1 MGLYGLEQTTR
12 FLKGGI
18 KVPIKKVH
26 LYIIFFFAL
35 LPITAYSQTSLYKLP
50 KGRTGLGLG
59 LSTTENINTISGS
72 LDYGIDKD
80 LRVSLTAGV
89 GLIEDDE
96 FNRSLEIP
104 PAPAAGLSIIR
115 INALGQ
121 TGLDYFLN
129 GSFSALFS
137 RTVDATTSETF
148 VKTRT
153 LGLIGGGGVLKRL
166 NTKSEWSLT
175 PFFGI
180 YYSNAWAVTERHW
193 TGREEAVSDSNILGE
208 AGVEI
213 VISRSTSIIGSVLF
227 SFESSDTTFSIGIN
241 LH

>member
-1 MGLYGLEQTTR
+1 MRL
-12 FLKGGI
+12 
-18 KVPIKKVH
+18 KKVH

-59 LSTTENINTISGS
+59 FSTTENIDTISGS

-104 PAPAAGLSIIR
+104 PAPAAGLSILR

-137 RTVDATTSETF
+137 RTVDAKTNETF
-148 VKTRT
+148 IKTRT
-153 LGLIGGGGVLKRL
+153 LGLTGGGGVLKRL
-166 NTKSEWSLT
+166 GRGVT
-175 PFFGI
+175 PFFGV
-180 YYSNAWAVTERHW
+180 YYSNAWAVTERQW
-193 TGREEAVSDSNILGE
+193 PGLEEAMSDSNILGE

-213 VISRSTSIIGSVLF
+213 VVSRSTSIIGSLLF
-227 SFESSDTTFSIGIN
+227 SFESSDTTFSVGIN

>member
-1 MGLYGLEQTTR
+1 MRL
-12 FLKGGI
+12 
-18 KVPIKKVH
+18 KKVH

-59 LSTTENINTISGS
+59 VSTTESIDTISGS

-80 LRVSLTAGV
+80 LRVSFTAGV
-89 GLIEDDE
+89 GLIEDDDY
-96 FNRSLEIP
+96 NGTLEIP
-104 PAPAAGLSIIR
+104 PAPAAGLAVVR
-115 INALGQ
+115 IGALGE

-129 GSFSALFS
+129 GSFSAMFS
-137 RTVDATTSETF
+137 RIVDAATHETF

-153 LGLIGGGGVLKRL
+153 LGLTGGGGVLKRL

-175 PFFGI
+175 PFFGV
-180 YYSNAWAVTERHW
+180 YYSNAWAVTERRW
-193 TGREEAVSDSNILGE
+193 PGLEKTVSDSRILGE

-213 VISRSTSIIGSVLF
+213 VVSRSTSIIGSVLF

>member
-1 MGLYGLEQTTR
+1 MRL
-12 FLKGGI
+12 
-18 KVPIKKVH
+18 KKVH

-59 LSTTENINTISGS
+59 FSTTENIDTISGS

-104 PAPAAGLSIIR
+104 PAPAAGLSILR

-121 TGLDYFLN
+121 TGLDYFLS
-129 GSFSALFS
+129 GGFSALFS
-137 RTVDATTSETF
+137 RTVDAKTNETF

-153 LGLIGGGGVLKRL
+153 LGLTGGGGVLKQL
-166 NTKSEWSLT
+166 ETKSGWGLT
-175 PFFGI
+175 PFFGV
-180 YYSNAWAVTERHW
+180 YYSNAWAVTERQW
-193 TGREEAVSDSNILGE
+193 PGLEEAVSDSSILGE
-208 AGVEI
+208 AGIEI
-213 VISRSTSIIGSVLF
+213 QMSRSTSIIGSVLF

>member
-1 MGLYGLEQTTR
+1 MRL
-12 FLKGGI
+12 
-18 KVPIKKVH
+18 KKVH

-59 LSTTENINTISGS
+59 FSTTEDIDTISGS
-72 LDYGIDKD
+72 LDYGIDRD

-104 PAPAAGLSIIR
+104 PAPAAGLSILR

-137 RTVDATTSETF
+137 RTVDAKTNETF
-148 VKTRT
+148 IKTRT
-153 LGLIGGGGVLKRL
+153 LGLTGGGGVLKRL
-166 NTKSEWSLT
+166 GRGVT
-175 PFFGI
+175 PFFGV
-180 YYSNAWAVTERHW
+180 YYSNAWAVTERQW
-193 TGREEAVSDSNILGE
+193 PGLEEAMSDSNILGE

-213 VISRSTSIIGSVLF
+213 VVSRSTSIIGSLLF
-227 SFESSDTTFSIGIN
+227 SFESSDTTFSVGIN

>member
-1 MGLYGLEQTTR
+1 MQL
-12 FLKGGI
+12 
-18 KVPIKKVH
+18 KKVH

-59 LSTTENINTISGS
+59 FSTTENIDTISGN

-89 GLIEDDE
+89 GLIEDDA

-104 PAPAAGLSIIR
+104 PAPAAGLSIVR

-129 GSFSALFS
+129 GSFSAIFS
-137 RTVDATTSETF
+137 RTVDAVTSETF
-148 VKTRT
+148 IKTRT
-153 LGLIGGGGVLKRL
+153 LELTGGGGLLKR
-166 NTKSEWSLT
+166 
-175 PFFGI
+175 PG
-180 YYSNAWAVTERHW
+180 Y
-193 TGREEAVSDSNILGE
+193 
-208 AGVEI
+208 
-213 VISRSTSIIGSVLF
+213 
-227 SFESSDTTFSIGIN
+227 
-241 LH
+241 